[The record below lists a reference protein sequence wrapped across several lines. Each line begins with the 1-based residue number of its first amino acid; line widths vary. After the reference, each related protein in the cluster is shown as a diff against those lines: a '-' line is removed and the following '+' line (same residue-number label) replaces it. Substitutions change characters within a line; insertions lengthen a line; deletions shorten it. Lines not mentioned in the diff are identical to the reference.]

1 MRRCFLVLLTTV
13 AAFCGSAGISA
24 MGAELIYEQDFSTQ
38 PPDWRASTYGY
49 ILSRMY
55 DGKYEQRKTEVH
67 PDPLVDDDTRAAA
80 YYNYRPDPARNDYD
94 WALGSWRD
102 ATIETEIATNGQTG
116 IDAGVLFRARGF
128 ARSGGNMFLGDAY
141 CVQIVGDDTNAAT
154 ALELLR
160 FRGNDTGS
168 DVDDPDPHVLAT
180 HLGAA
185 FDASIPRLIQ
195 ITSTNAARTHHD
207 AVDIQVNLYN
217 GLTEDSGILR
227 TITFTDDSDRALSG
241 PGGVGYRTLITQ
253 TTIGPPNHPR
263 GIYDNLKVYDE
274 NDGQLLWYD
283 DYYDNRALAMTSFS
297 QGGVT
302 EIGTLGAT
310 DLRYHVRG
318 EGVGIGAAVIDHVD
332 VMQPEWEDVTVSA
345 TMRIGYDI
353 SQLYSG
359 LTVRAQNYDAE
370 TGSGDLYLFHLT
382 GPDGDDPAAA
392 ELYRV
397 RGGQGT
403 EVLLGSVDV
412 SAALTSREI
421 YLKVDA
427 VTNDDGNV
435 ELSCIASLA
444 GDYSDP
450 IAEISFLD
458 DSVDKITG
466 SGTAG
471 FIVQNWSESQFAANF
486 DDFAVWQ
493 YVGGETPGLD
503 GDLDGDGF
511 VGSSDLDVVRGN
523 WGSLVTAG
531 DLSMGDPSGDGTVGS
546 ADLDIVRGNWGSTTA
561 ATVPE
566 PSCLLM
572 FAFGMLFAG
581 LRRRG

>member
-1 MRRCFLVLLTTV
+1 MRRCLLGLMCVVVL
-13 AAFCGSAGISA
+13 GSPGMA
-24 MGAELIYEQDFSTQ
+24 AELIYEQDFSNATGTN
-38 PPDWRASTYGY
+38 PDGWSYSTYGY
-49 ILSRMY
+49 ILSRTY
-55 DGKYEQRKTEVH
+55 LGQYEQRKTQVH
-67 PDPLVDDDTRAAA
+67 PDPTADDDTRAAA
-80 YYNYRPDPARNDYD
+80 YYNYRPDPARDDYD
-94 WALGSWRD
+94 WLLGSWRD

-141 CVQIVGDDTNAAT
+141 CVQIVGDETDAAT
-154 ALELLR
+154 TLELLR

-168 DVDDPDPHVLAT
+168 DVADPDPHVLAT
-180 HLGAA
+180 DLGVA
-185 FDASIPRLIQ
+185 FDASTPRLIQ
-195 ITSTNAARTHHD
+195 ITSNNVTRTHYD

-217 GLTEDSGILR
+217 GLTADSGILR
-227 TITFTDDSDRALSG
+227 TISFTDDSDRALSG
-241 PGGVGYRTLITQ
+241 PGSVGYRTLITQ
-253 TTIGPPNHPR
+253 TTINPPDHPR
-263 GIYDNLKVYDE
+263 GIYDNLTVYDD
-274 NDGQLLWYD
+274 NDGELLWYD
-283 DYYDNRALAMTSFS
+283 DYYDNRALGMTSFS

-345 TMRIGYDI
+345 TMRIGHDI

-359 LTVRAQNYDAE
+359 LAVRAQNYDAE
-370 TGSGDLYLFHLT
+370 TGSGDLYLFHMT
-382 GPDGDDPAAA
+382 GPDGDESAAA

-412 SAALTSREI
+412 SATLASREI

-458 DSVDKITG
+458 DSADKITG
-466 SGTAG
+466 PGSAG

-486 DDFAVWQ
+486 DDFSVWQ
-493 YVGGETPGLD
+493 YLESEPPALD

-511 VGSSDLDVVRGN
+511 VGSSDLD
-523 WGSLVTAG
+523 
-531 DLSMGDPSGDGTVGS
+531 
-546 ADLDIVRGNWGSTTA
+546 IVRGNWGSSVPA
-561 ATVPE
+561 GDLGSGDPSGDGLVGSGDLDIVRANWGNSLPATVPE
-566 PSCLLM
+566 PGCLVL
-572 FAFGMLFAG
+572 FAVGLLFAG
-581 LRRRG
+581 SRRRR